1 VNAANIAKLLILGA
15 LWGGSFLFMRAAAPE
30 FGPVALIAVR
40 MTLAAAI
47 LLAVLH
53 VRGGVRPVFTHARPL
68 IVVGVLNSALPF
80 CLLAYATLYVTA
92 GFAAV
97 LNGTTPFFA
106 AIVARMWLKA
116 PLTRARVAGLVIG
129 FGGVLVLVWGKVS
142 FKPGGSG
149 LAIVAG
155 LFASLCYGIAA
166 SYTRRRLP
174 DVPALAIAAGSMAW
188 GAVCLLPLAAFLL
201 PHAPPS
207 PRAWGMLGGLSLF
220 STAVAYVL
228 YFHLLAR
235 LGPTGAVAVTFLIP
249 AFAMAW
255 GWMFLGEAV
264 TGSMAL
270 GTAIVLA
277 GTGLTSGVA
286 RRRRTA
292 AFEQSAGSV
301 KMPDP
306 ESVPGAPHSPARV

>member
-1 VNAANIAKLLILGA
+1 VNAANVAKLLILGA

-47 LLAVLH
+47 LLGVLH

-106 AIVARMWLKA
+106 AIVARIWLKA
-116 PLTRARVAGLVIG
+116 PLTRGRVAGLVIG
-129 FGGVLVLVWGKVS
+129 FGGVLVLVMGKDARV
-142 FKPGGSG
+142 GGSG

-264 TGSMAL
+264 TGSMAV

-277 GTGLTSGVA
+277 GTGLTSGGV
-286 RRRRTA
+286 RRRSA
-292 AFEQSAGSV
+292 AFEQSAASV
-301 KMPDP
+301 KMRSP